1 MRCLVTGAAGFIG
14 SHLCHRL
21 LQDGIT
27 VQAVDCFTDY
37 YARELKEANLA
48 PLIGRE
54 GFTFI
59 PEDLNRL
66 DLPKLLNEVDS
77 VFHLAAQAGVRA
89 SWGQNF
95 SIYTQNNIEST
106 QRLLEASKE
115 ADIQKFVYAS
125 SSSVYGDCPELP
137 MRETSPTRPYSPYG
151 VSKLAAE
158 HLCLLYATNHNV
170 PAVSLRFFT
179 VFGPGQR
186 PDMAF
191 HKFFKAICLGEPIT
205 VYGDGQ
211 QTRDFTFVDDIVNAN
226 IAALNQGQPGEIY
239 NVGGGHRRILKEL
252 FPLFEEISGREV
264 RIQWETKQKGDVPHT
279 SADISKAARDL
290 GYAPRTALEEG
301 LKQEWQWIKHV
312 YA

>member
-14 SHLCHRL
+14 SHLCRRL
-21 LQDGIT
+21 LQDGHT

-37 YARELKEANLA
+37 YARELKEANIA

-54 GFTFI
+54 GFSFR
-59 PEDLNRL
+59 PEDLNRI
-66 DLPKLLNEVDS
+66 DLPALLDQVDG

-89 SWGQNF
+89 SWGQSF

-106 QRLLEASKE
+106 QRLLEAAKA
-115 ADIQKFVYAS
+115 ADLQKFVYAS

-158 HLCLLYATNHNV
+158 HLCQLYAANYGV
-170 PAVSLRFFT
+170 PTVSLRFFT
-179 VFGPGQR
+179 VYGPGQR

-191 HKFFKAICLGEPIT
+191 HKFFRAIFRGEPIT
-205 VYGDGQ
+205 VFGDGQ
-211 QTRDFTFVDDIVNAN
+211 QTRDFTYIDDIIDAN
-226 IAALNQGQPGEIY
+226 LAALDQGISGEVY

-252 FPLFEEISGREV
+252 FPLFSEITDREV
-264 RIQWETKQKGDVPHT
+264 QVHWENQQKGDVPHT
-279 SADISKAARDL
+279 AADISKAAEDL
-290 GYAPRTALEEG
+290 GYAPHTTLEGG
-301 LKQEWQWIKHV
+301 LKEEWKWIRNV
-312 YA
+312 YS